1 MQLFW
6 LVKDF
11 RDFCLTSFQ
20 SFAILVVRRN
30 KQNNKENNQPMKK
43 INLSL
48 VLAVGL
54 CVAALPAAGQSVL
67 ISINQA
73 NPAAVTF
80 TTTGLNSFANSSVFN
95 LFGVDLVSYFTIA
108 PTIVS
113 AGVAGTLTPAGTT
126 TAYTQWIP
134 DNQTLASF
142 LDLNLYDT
150 SNPQAQTFVAGNPAF
165 TGVATINLSSLLAD
179 LPSTVAGHGNIY
191 SGNISSPGVLIG
203 TWVVVPEPSVEAQLA
218 LGAMVIAGLALV
230 RRARRVAA
238 RQ

>member
-1 MQLFW
+1 
-6 LVKDF
+6 
-11 RDFCLTSFQ
+11 
-20 SFAILVVRRN
+20 
-30 KQNNKENNQPMKK
+30 MKK
-43 INLSL
+43 IKLSSGLSAL

-54 CVAALPAAGQSVL
+54 FAATFPAVGQSIL
-67 ISINQA
+67 ININQA

-108 PTIVS
+108 PTVVS
-113 AGVAGTLTPAGTT
+113 SGVAGTLTPAGTT
-126 TAYTQWIP
+126 TAYTQWIA

-165 TGVATINLSSLLAD
+165 TGTATINLSSLLAN
-179 LPSTVAGHGNIY
+179 LPVTGTSHPIF

-203 TWVVVPEPSVEAQLA
+203 TWIVVPEPSVEAQLA

-230 RRARRVAA
+230 RRMRRVAA